1 MLSHTGFVIYNA
13 LQSLR
18 IDWNKINA
26 VLGLTAS
33 IYGVV
38 SVAFLHDGSGMAY
51 IGCVEDLFEAGGLW
65 VLTQLPGEQR

>member
-1 MLSHTGFVIYNA
+1 MLLHTSFVIYDA
-13 LQSLR
+13 LQSFR

-38 SVAFLHDGSGMAY
+38 TAAFLRNGSGTVY
-51 IGCVEDLFEAGGLW
+51 IGCVEDLFEAEGLW